1 MTETPTPTS
10 AHDIVTPGAAALM
23 EAMRSLGYS
32 TATAIADLIDNSIS
46 AGARTIHLDF
56 QWNGEDSRVLLL
68 DDGAGMT
75 AAELVEA
82 MRPGT
87 RNPRDERATGDLG
100 RFGLGLKTASF
111 SQCRRLTVGSRP
123 VGGELSVRCW
133 NLDHVNATGE
143 WQLLRHAPASAE
155 ALLQRLSDQPHGTLV
170 IWEQLDRIVH
180 GGAAG
185 DRRAH
190 ERFRDLVDAVRH
202 HLAMVFG
209 RFLTGRDRVRIL
221 INGNAVRAWD
231 PFLSDHPA
239 TQTMPAETLM
249 FRHQRVQI
257 RGYVLPH
264 HSLLGGDELEAAAG
278 PGGWND
284 QQGFYVYR
292 NNRLL
297 VAGAW
302 LGLGLRREEQ
312 FRLARIAIDL
322 PNTLDADWD
331 IDVRKSRAR
340 PPGPLRDQ
348 LQTYATAV
356 RRRALEVYR
365 HRGRIAERTAGGDPI
380 SLWGTHVNRGHHR
393 YVIQRDH
400 PLVTAVTQALGASS
414 PGLHALLRLIEETV
428 PVERIWVDAAEQPD
442 AHGLPFED
450 APDQEVLGVLQ
461 SMLTALQA
469 SGYSAAE
476 ARRRIATMEPFS
488 RQPGLLGHL
497 DRADQEGDRP

>member
-1 MTETPTPTS
+1 MTHTPTPTID
-10 AHDIVTPGAAALM
+10 HDIVTPGAAALM

-46 AGARTIHLDF
+46 AGARTISLHF
-56 QWNGEDSRVLLL
+56 EWNGEDSRVMLL
-68 DDGAGMT
+68 DDGVGMT
-75 AAELVEA
+75 AADLVEA

-87 RNPRDERATGDLG
+87 RNPRDERAAGDLG

-111 SQCRRLTVGSRP
+111 SQCRRLTVASRP
-123 VGGELSVRCW
+123 AGSALSVRCW
-133 NLDHVNATGE
+133 DLDHVNATGQ
-143 WQLLRHAPASAE
+143 WALLRCAPASAE
-155 ALLQRLSDQPHGTLV
+155 PLLQRLADQPHGTLV
-170 IWEQLDRIVH
+170 IWEQIDRIVH
-180 GGAAG
+180 GGAAD

-190 ERFRDLVDAVRH
+190 QRFLDLADAVRQ

-209 RFLTGRDRVRIL
+209 RFLTGRDRIRLL
-221 INGNAVRAWD
+221 INGNAIRAWD
-231 PFLSDHPA
+231 PFLTDHEA
-239 TQTMPAETLM
+239 TQAMPSEVLT
-249 FRHQRVQI
+249 FRGQRLVV

-264 HSLLGGDELEAAAG
+264 HSLLNGDMLEAAAG

-297 VAGAW
+297 VAGDW

-312 FRLARIAIDL
+312 YRLARISIDL
-322 PNTLDADWD
+322 PNSLDADWD

-340 PPGPLRDQ
+340 PPGPLRDR
-348 LQTYATAV
+348 LQAYGTGV
-356 RRRALEVYR
+356 RRRAIEVYR
-365 HRGRIAERTAGGDPI
+365 HRGRIAERTAGGDPL
-380 SLWGTHVNRGHHR
+380 SLWGTHVNRGRHR

-400 PLVTAVTQALGASS
+400 PLVVAVSEALGTGA

-450 APDQEVLGVLQ
+450 APAPEVLDVLR
-461 SMLTALQA
+461 SLLAALQA

-476 ARRRIATMEPFS
+476 ARQRITTMEPFS
-488 RQPGLLGHL
+488 RQPGLLRHL
-497 DRADQEGDRP
+497 DPDGEDKPLP